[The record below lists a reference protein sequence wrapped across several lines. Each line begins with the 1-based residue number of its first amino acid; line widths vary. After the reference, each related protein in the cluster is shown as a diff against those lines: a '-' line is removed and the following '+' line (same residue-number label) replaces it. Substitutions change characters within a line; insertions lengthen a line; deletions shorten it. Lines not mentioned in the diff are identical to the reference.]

1 MAATKETKIID
12 LSVIRTVITG
22 FFFAGLGACMA
33 FLFLATAALKPFQS
47 VADFQDYLER
57 IPDRQLLSGAYLKG
71 GVSAGSIWQQK
82 RGALLDGRSTQVEL
96 SADEIN
102 AWLAA
107 TFRQPS
113 STLKNNEKFGVLI
126 LPGLPNCFVDA
137 DLGLLINVPIK
148 VAAFG
153 STNDCLLIIQGHF
166 SLEPQVSFEV
176 ESMRVNHAAI
186 PLQAGIGHYVMQMLL
201 RAYSHTDEFVG
212 FEKAWQR
219 IDFVEIDKSV
229 IRMELGR

>member
-82 RGALLDGRSTQVEL
+82 RGCYSMV
-96 SADEIN
+96 
-102 AWLAA
+102 
-107 TFRQPS
+107 
-113 STLKNNEKFGVLI
+113 VLRRW
-126 LPGLPNCFVDA
+126 
-137 DLGLLINVPIK
+137 
-148 VAAFG
+148 
-153 STNDCLLIIQGHF
+153 S
-166 SLEPQVSFEV
+166 
-176 ESMRVNHAAI
+176 
-186 PLQAGIGHYVMQMLL
+186 
-201 RAYSHTDEFVG
+201 
-212 FEKAWQR
+212 
-219 IDFVEIDKSV
+219 
-229 IRMELGR
+229 